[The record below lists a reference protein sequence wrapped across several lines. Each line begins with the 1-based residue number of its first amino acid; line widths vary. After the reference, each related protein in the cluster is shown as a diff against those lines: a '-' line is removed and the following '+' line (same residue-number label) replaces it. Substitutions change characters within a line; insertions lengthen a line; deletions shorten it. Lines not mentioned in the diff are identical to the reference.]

1 MRFDGELRSTLRL
14 HLERFDRQSVSLDG
28 RRAAA
33 VAVVVVPDAREEA
46 DVLLTVRASGLRRH
60 GGQWSCPGGRCDPGE
75 SAEDAARRELAEEID
90 LALPA
95 ENVLG
100 LLDDYPTRSGFVIT
114 PVVLWGSGAP
124 LQPDPS

>member
-1 MRFDGELRSTLRL
+1 MRFDAELRSTLRL
-14 HLERFDRQSVSLDG
+14 HLERFERRELSGDGLEDR
-28 RRAAA
+28 RPAA
-33 VAVVVVPDAREEA
+33 VAVVVVPDAAGES

-60 GGQWSCPGGRCDPGE
+60 GGQWSCPGGRRDPGE
-75 SAEDAARRELAEEID
+75 SAEDAARRELAEEIG

-114 PVVLWGSGAP
+114 PVVLWGSA
-124 LQPDPS
+124 DP